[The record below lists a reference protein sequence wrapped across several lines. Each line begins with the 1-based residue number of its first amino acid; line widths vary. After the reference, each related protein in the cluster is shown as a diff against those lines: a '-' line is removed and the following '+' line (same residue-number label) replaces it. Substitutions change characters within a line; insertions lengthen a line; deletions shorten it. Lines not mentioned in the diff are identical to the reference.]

1 MRTRVEEKIRMIA
14 ERMGKLTYIFEDLTG
29 ANARLDNEVLPAM
42 VNVLPV
48 SGTIR
53 ITPTQIKHYP
63 KCAFW
68 FVDKVN
74 LDADGDDIQAVV
86 ERCIDYAYEFI
97 LWLNWSKMF
106 EPIENTEVTMTVIT
120 SDFDS
125 NVAGVLLELVLKEKN
140 GLQLCLDKMPND
152 YFDDN
157 ERRC

>member
-1 MRTRVEEKIRMIA
+1 MRTRVEERIRMVV
-14 ERMGKLTYIFEDLTG
+14 ERMDKLTYIFEDLTG
-29 ANARLDNEVLPAM
+29 ANLRLDGESLPAF

-48 SGTIR
+48 SGSIMV
-53 ITPTQIKHYP
+53 TPTQVKHFP

-97 LWLNWSKMF
+97 LWLNESKMF
-106 EPIENTEVTMTVIT
+106 EPIENNEVSMTVIT

-125 NVAGVLLELVLKEKN
+125 NVAGVAIEVQLKEKN
-140 GLQLCLDKMPND
+140 GLRLCHDMKPSD
-152 YFDDN
+152 YFDD
-157 ERRC
+157 RQG